1 LTGRRRNPVRT
12 FFKCANLTPNSVVII
27 KIGSIMDNKKQM
39 GALANE
45 LVKRDLRTVIM
56 LRLPTLDEI
65 NVLDEKEMNQIG
77 WFKKEV
83 PNAEPKPA

>member
-1 LTGRRRNPVRT
+1 
-12 FFKCANLTPNSVVII
+12 
-27 KIGSIMDNKKQM
+27 MDNKKQM